1 MMREHRSVSETP
13 FQDQQNREQKC
24 FKRPYIPPKIIHEIE
39 LELRAGS
46 PVPEFDDL
54 LDLDKPGP

>member
-1 MMREHRSVSETP
+1 MRKYRSVSETAS
-13 FQDQQNREQKC
+13 QNQQNIEQKGI
-24 FKRPYIPPKIIHEIE
+24 KKPYTPPKIIHEIE

>member
-1 MMREHRSVSETP
+1 MNTQKPNLKPDHLEKQSIDTSEE
-13 FQDQQNREQKC
+13 RK
-24 FKRPYIPPKIIHEIE
+24 PYIPPRVIHEIE
-39 LELRAGS
+39 LEVRAGS

>member
-1 MMREHRSVSETP
+1 MRKYRSVSKITAHN
-13 FQDQQNREQKC
+13 QLNREQKGC
-24 FKRPYIPPKIIHEIE
+24 KKLYTPPRVIHEIE